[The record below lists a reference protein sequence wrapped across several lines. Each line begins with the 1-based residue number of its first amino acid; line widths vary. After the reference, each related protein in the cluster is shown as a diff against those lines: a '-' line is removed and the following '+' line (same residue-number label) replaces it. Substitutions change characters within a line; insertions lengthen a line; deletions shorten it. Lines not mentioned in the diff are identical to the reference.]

1 MSRSRFHNKLSSKTH
16 FELGPFPQF
25 YSWPDSGIL
34 PVPAT
39 LDPRTG
45 NEIALFLFDKTPF
58 IYELARVRPFDLM
71 LKTGLVRTDNGPL
84 LFLLFYVPDPRQ
96 PGRPFAILDCHLNPL
111 DPQSLQPWGQL
122 DRQAYWHVVLVD
134 QRPSVVDLF
143 EFENVYELGDTL
155 DQAASVCASLAAGNF
170 DLAKR
175 EFCDNYT
182 PEELYHM

>member
-1 MSRSRFHNKLSSKTH
+1 
-16 FELGPFPQF
+16 
-25 YSWPDSGIL
+25 
-34 PVPAT
+34 
-39 LDPRTG
+39 
-45 NEIALFLFDKTPF
+45 
-58 IYELARVRPFDLM
+58 
-71 LKTGLVRTDNGPL
+71 
-84 LFLLFYVPDPRQ
+84 
-96 PGRPFAILDCHLNPL
+96 
-111 DPQSLQPWGQL
+111 
-122 DRQAYWHVVLVD
+122 LVD